1 MLKQLTF
8 NEDFRDFKAG
18 YSITF
23 RPGVNL
29 LVGDQGT
36 GKSTILQALASLA
49 QIKDYQ
55 YPLDLAK
62 KVAVDV
68 TPCEVKA
75 WDFEKNN
82 RRTLGYLDYDHLATQ
97 LSAKFSSHGEANLA
111 LLNSLEKA
119 KQIVFLTD
127 EPDMALCIRSIFRL
141 ISLFTKAASQ
151 GCQIIAA
158 VHHPFLIEAWK
169 EVYSCEHDAWMT
181 SKDFIRS
188 QVNEN

>member
-8 NEDFRDFKAG
+8 NEDFRNFTAG
-18 YSITF
+18 YNITF

-49 QIKDYQ
+49 QIKAYQ
-55 YPLDLAK
+55 YPLGLAK
-62 KVAVDV
+62 KVSVDV

-82 RRTLGYLDYDHLATQ
+82 RRTLGYLDYDKLGLQLA
-97 LSAKFSSHGEANLA
+97 AKFTSHGEANLDVLQA
-111 LLNSLEKA
+111 LEKA
-119 KQIVFLTD
+119 KQLVFLTD
-127 EPDMALCIRSIFRL
+127 EPDMALSIRSIFKL

-169 EVYSCEHDAWMT
+169 EVYSCEHDTWMT
-181 SKDFIRS
+181 SEDFIRS